1 MPQTLTAELAAR
13 FAGIALGHV
22 TREYPN
28 KLDHVMTGP
37 QDMRS
42 P

>member
-1 MPQTLTAELAAR
+1 MSLARSTASR
-13 FAGIALGHV
+13 FARIALGHL

-28 KLDHVMTGP
+28 KLDHVLTGP
-37 QDMRS
+37 EDA